1 MLDVRCFRLVGA
13 FLLLLVLALNVRGA
27 GPVVLSPRVITLPA
41 SAGMPRFADVDGDG
55 RADLLVID
63 VGEKTL
69 LNYHQR
75 PGGFAGAP
83 DQVIPLPPQTLWV
96 APCDVDAHP
105 GLELLMSTAAG
116 LVYSRQEAG
125 LFESEWRPLIQGRQ
139 VFTNFDYPI
148 LTLLTTNNAGTND
161 LIPVISARQALPYH
175 RNSAYEWSPGPPLSL
190 KAEKAGWS
198 VSLEPWD
205 SPWAL
210 GPNPAHRLSAHQSF
224 RARPDQRR
232 DQEPENEAIRKL
244 IEEMKKTGKGQVP
257 QIERMDVDGDGR
269 EDLVLW
275 QLTGNLGFKTDICIF
290 LSTLRSTA
298 TEDGRG
304 ANGQLPEQPTQVL
317 RCRGFPIPLGSTRQW
332 SPLHD
337 LNGDGI
343 CELVLLEFKP
353 DILSANGVVETFLSH
368 GIDWVLTIRTFHG
381 GTFSGS
387 PDASVQVKGILPAEV
402 LGGWTFFIDGDFNGD
417 GRLDFLVRRTETQW
431 NIYFSTTDGRWFAPH
446 PEMTFD
452 APAKGYMEIKDL
464 NGDGL
469 SDVIW
474 REPDEHRLSI
484 FMSPA
489 RQATGGKP

>member
-1 MLDVRCFRLVGA
+1 MLDVGCLVGA
-13 FLLLLVLALNVRGA
+13 CLLLLFSALDVLGA
-27 GPVVLSPRVITLPA
+27 GPVVLAPRVITLPA
-41 SAGMPRFADVDGDG
+41 SAGVPRFADVDGDG

-63 VGEKTL
+63 GGEKTL

-75 PGGFAGAP
+75 PGGFGSAP
-83 DQVIPLPPQTLWV
+83 DQVIPLPPQTVWV

-125 LFESEWRPLIQGRQ
+125 LFESERRPLIQGSQ
-139 VFTNFDYPI
+139 MFTNFDYPM
-148 LTLLTTNNAGTND
+148 LTLLTTNNAGTNV
-161 LIPVISARQALPYH
+161 LIPVISARQVVPYS
-175 RNSAYEWSPGPPLSL
+175 RNNAYEWSAGPPLSL
-190 KAEKAGWS
+190 SAEKASWS
-198 VSLEPWD
+198 VSLDAWD

-244 IEEMKKTGKGQVP
+244 IEEMKKTGKGQPP
-257 QIERMDVDGDGR
+257 QIDRVDVDGDGR

-275 QLTGNLGFKTDICIF
+275 QLTGNLGFKSDICIF
-290 LSTLRSTA
+290 L
-298 TEDGRG
+298 RG

-332 SPLHD
+332 SPVHD
-337 LNGDGI
+337 LDGDGI

-381 GTFSGS
+381 GAFSGS
-387 PDASVQVKGILPAEV
+387 ADASVQVKGILPAEV
-402 LGGWTFFIDGDFNGD
+402 LSGWTFFIDGDFNGD
-417 GRLDFLVRRTETQW
+417 GHLDFLVRRTETQW
-431 NIYFSTTDGRWFAPH
+431 NIYFSTTDGRWFAPQ
-446 PEMTFD
+446 PAVTFD
-452 APAKGYMEIKDL
+452 APAKGHMEIKDL
-464 NGDGL
+464 DGDGL

-474 REPDEHRLSI
+474 HEPDEHRLSI

-489 RQATGGKP
+489 RQAKGGKP